1 MVNEIEDLKRILSTK
16 VLKPFVFKLVWS
28 ESKTLMVLTAS
39 IKYKVD
45 IISINNLT
53 GALPSL
59 QFEYRDPQR
68 DVTTVAENIENILSV
83 IENHVSPRNV
93 LKSIEIFQ

>member
-1 MVNEIEDLKRILSTK
+1 MVNEIEDLKRILLTK
-16 VLKPFVFKLVWS
+16 VLKPLVFKLVWS

-45 IISINNLT
+45 IISKNNLT

-59 QFEYRDPQR
+59 QFEYGYYRAKEVGRKMRTRKGPS
-68 DVTTVAENIENILSV
+68 SV
-83 IENHVSPRNV
+83 P
-93 LKSIEIFQ
+93 